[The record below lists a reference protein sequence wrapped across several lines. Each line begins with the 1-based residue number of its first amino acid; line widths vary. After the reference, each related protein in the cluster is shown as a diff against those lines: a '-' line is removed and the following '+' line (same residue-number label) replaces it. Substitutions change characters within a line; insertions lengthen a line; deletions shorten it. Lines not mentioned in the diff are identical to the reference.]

1 MACSVNYFRYV
12 AKVVVKRGG
21 LKAYWRRKNPGI
33 PENSTFVTGRLI
45 VFPQEK
51 DHRDYYSGLRT
62 TDYSLNVKRGI
73 VKAVAVCGTQIANDK
88 NASLL

>member
-12 AKVVVKRGG
+12 GKVVVKRGG
-21 LKAYWRRKNPGI
+21 RKAYCRRKNPGI
-33 PENSTFVTGRLI
+33 PENSTFLTGRLI

-51 DHRDYYSGLRT
+51 DHRQYYSGLRT

-73 VKAVAVCGTQIANDK
+73 VKAIAVWGPQIANDK
-88 NASLL
+88 NVSLL